1 MQDHLTLA
9 WFCKFCHTCYC
20 TCGLE
25 VNPYSIVFTV
35 IENDLCANIMD
46 IFVGPLIKS

>member
-9 WFCKFCHTCYC
+9 WFCKFCHTC

-25 VNPYSIVFTV
+25 VNPSNIVLTV
-35 IENDLCANIMD
+35 IENDLCAYIMD
-46 IFVGPLIKS
+46 IFVGPLFES